1 MAFVKNCKSSKDRP
15 KKCYAH
21 RHPTMVTPLWG
32 SWILLSK
39 KGGGAKK
46 GLKSRAMKT
55 TFFIILA
62 SHYEIFVDTKDIR
75 KIITQFLGVF
85 YGLMIITLLVSFFS
99 AFLTTEMKQKQYLIL
114 QHFKF
119 GKLHKQLLISFK
131 CVMVKD

>member
-21 RHPTMVTPLWG
+21 RHPTMVTPL
-32 SWILLSK
+32 LLSK

-85 YGLMIITLLVSFFS
+85 YGLMIITLLVSFF
-99 AFLTTEMKQKQYLIL
+99 
-114 QHFKF
+114 QHF
-119 GKLHKQLLISFK
+119 
-131 CVMVKD
+131 